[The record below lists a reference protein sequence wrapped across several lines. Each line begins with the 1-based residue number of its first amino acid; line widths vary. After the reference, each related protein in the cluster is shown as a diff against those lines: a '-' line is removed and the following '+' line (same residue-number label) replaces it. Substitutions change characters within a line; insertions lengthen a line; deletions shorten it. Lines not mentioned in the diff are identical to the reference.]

1 MATTRR
7 ISLGRVL
14 CPIDFSDT
22 SHHALA
28 HAAAIARWHDAQLTI
43 LYVFPYL
50 PAMEL
55 PPLPLEDVDRAR
67 TLARMREFAAIV
79 PRDVHVDCQVQE
91 AQLVH
96 EAIARQVEATQA
108 DMLVMGTHGRS
119 GFQRLLL
126 GSVTEKVIRN
136 VKCPALIVPPRAHD
150 IAPDTPVQFH
160 RILCPTDFLASSLKA
175 LEYAIGMAEETD
187 AQLTLLHVVEMLAAL
202 GEEPL
207 VADDQFARLR
217 LATIADARRR
227 LNDLIPDDAR
237 AYCTIDAVV
246 VEGRAY
252 KQILCHAKESRTDLI
267 VMGVHGRG
275 AIDLL
280 LFGSTVQHVLR
291 ASTCPVLIVRQA
303 GGMCG
308 C

>member
-108 DMLVMGTHGRS
+108 DMLVMGTHGRTGLS
-119 GFQRLLL
+119 HAVM
-126 GSVTEKVIRN
+126 GSVAERVVQKAPCAVLTVREAATT
-136 VKCPALIVPPRAHD
+136 PAQDPRA
-150 IAPDTPVQFH
+150 TTF
-160 RILCPTDFLASSLKA
+160 T
-175 LEYAIGMAEETD
+175 
-187 AQLTLLHVVEMLAAL
+187 
-202 GEEPL
+202 
-207 VADDQFARLR
+207 
-217 LATIADARRR
+217 
-227 LNDLIPDDAR
+227 
-237 AYCTIDAVV
+237 AV
-246 VEGRAY
+246 
-252 KQILCHAKESRTDLI
+252 
-267 VMGVHGRG
+267 
-275 AIDLL
+275 
-280 LFGSTVQHVLR
+280 
-291 ASTCPVLIVRQA
+291 
-303 GGMCG
+303 
-308 C
+308 